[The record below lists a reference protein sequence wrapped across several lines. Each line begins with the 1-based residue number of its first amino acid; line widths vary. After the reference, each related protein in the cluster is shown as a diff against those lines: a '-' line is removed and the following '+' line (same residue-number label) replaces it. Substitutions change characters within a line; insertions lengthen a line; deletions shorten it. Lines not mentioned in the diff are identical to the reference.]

1 MEFPKKKYNII
12 YADPPWKFKYYTK
25 GVTEGNPETVPFDD
39 SRAPQMHYGCMTIDD
54 IYNLPVQDI
63 ADENCVLMMWV
74 TYPLLKEGIKT
85 MEEWGF
91 TYKTCGFSW
100 IKTNKKGGTAFN
112 GKDNLFWGLGYW
124 TRANNEIC
132 LLGTKGKPKRVG
144 KGVHQVVM
152 SKIQRHSQKPD
163 IVKDRIVELCGDVP
177 RIELFARQRTKGWDV
192 WGNEAPE
199 EVTDKETMEKFF

>member
-12 YADPPWKFKYYTK
+12 YADPPWTFETYSDK
-25 GVTEGNPETVPFDD
+25 GKDKSAEN
-39 SRAPQMHYGCMTIDD
+39 HYPCMNIDD

-63 ADENCVLMMWV
+63 SAENCVLLMWV

-85 MEEWGF
+85 IEEWGF

-100 IKTNKKGGTAFN
+100 IKKNKKS
-112 GKDNLFWGLGYW
+112 DSLFWGLGYW

-132 LLGTKGKPKRVG
+132 LLATKGKPKRVG

-163 IVKDRIVELCGDVP
+163 VVKDRIVELCGDVP
-177 RIELFARQRTKGWDV
+177 RIELFARQATEGWDV
-192 WGNEAPE
+192 WGDEAPE
-199 EVTDKETMEKFF
+199 PEKEKKEI

>member
-12 YADPPWKFKYYTK
+12 YADPPWQFKYQSKKRTD
-25 GVTEGNPETVPFDD
+25 GTSDD
-39 SRAPQMHYGCMTIDD
+39 LNIRDPQKEYPCMTIDD
-54 IYNLPVQDI
+54 IYNMPVNEI
-63 ADENCVLMMWV
+63 ADDNSILFLWV

-100 IKTNKKGGTAFN
+100 IKKNKKS
-112 GKDNLFWGLGYW
+112 DSLFWGLGYW

-132 LLGTKGKPKRVG
+132 LLGTKGKPKRVS

-152 SKIQRHSQKPD
+152 SKIQKHSQKPD
-163 IVKDRIVELCGDVP
+163 IIKDRIVELCGDVP
-177 RIELFARQRTKGWDV
+177 RIELFARQKTKGWDV

>member
-12 YADPPWKFKYYTK
+12 YADPPWTFETYSDK
-25 GVTEGNPETVPFDD
+25 GKGKSAEN
-39 SRAPQMHYGCMTIDD
+39 HYPCMNIDD

-63 ADENCVLMMWV
+63 SDENCVLLMWV

-100 IKTNKKGGTAFN
+100 IKKNKNADLFSDGG
-112 GKDNLFWGLGYW
+112 LFWGMGYW
-124 TRANNEIC
+124 TRSNNEIC
-132 LLGTKGKPKRVG
+132 LLATKGKPKRLG
-144 KGVHQVVM
+144 KDIHQVVV
-152 SKIQRHSQKPD
+152 SKIENHSKKPD
-163 IVKDRIVELCGDVP
+163 IIKDRIVELCGDVP
-177 RIELFARQRTKGWDV
+177 RIELFARQATKGWDV

-199 EVTDKETMEKFF
+199 PEKENIRESFFDE

>member
-12 YADPPWKFKYYTK
+12 YADPPWAFKTYSDK
-25 GVTEGNPETVPFDD
+25 GKGRSAE
-39 SRAPQMHYGCMTIDD
+39 MHYPCMTIDD
-54 IYNLPVQDI
+54 IYNLPVQNI
-63 ADENCVLMMWV
+63 SDENCVLLMWV

-85 MEEWGF
+85 IEEWGF

-100 IKTNKKGGTAFN
+100 IKKNKNADLFSDGG
-112 GKDNLFWGLGYW
+112 LFWGLGYW

-144 KGVHQVVM
+144 KDVHQVVV
-152 SKIQRHSQKPD
+152 SKIDKHSKQPD
-163 IVKDRIVELCGDVP
+163 VVKDRIVELCGDVP
-177 RIELFARQRTKGWDV
+177 RIELFARQATKGWDV

-199 EVTDKETMEKFF
+199 PEKEIKKFF

>member
-1 MEFPKKKYNII
+1 MKLPKKKYNII
-12 YADPPWKFKYYTK
+12 YADPPWKFKYYSKDVTK
-25 GVTEGNPETVPFDD
+25 VKD
-39 SRAPQMHYGCMTIDD
+39 SRAPDMHYGCMSSDD
-54 IYNLPVQDI
+54 IYKLPVQDI
-63 ADENCVLMMWV
+63 TDENCVLMMWV

-100 IKTNKKGGTAFN
+100 IKKNKKS
-112 GKDNLFWGLGYW
+112 DSLFWGMGYW

-132 LLGTKGKPKRVG
+132 LLGTKGKPKRHSR
-144 KGVHQVVM
+144 GVHQVVM

-163 IVKDRIVELCGDVP
+163 VVKDRIVELCGDVP
-177 RIELFARQRTKGWDV
+177 RIELFARQATKGWDV

-199 EVTDKETMEKFF
+199 PEKENIRERFFDE

>member
-1 MEFPKKKYNII
+1 MKFPNKKYNII
-12 YADPPWKFKYYTK
+12 YADPPWQFKYQSKKRTD
-25 GVTEGNPETVPFDD
+25 GTSDD
-39 SRAPQMHYGCMTIDD
+39 LNIRDPQKEYPCMTIDD
-54 IYNLPVQDI
+54 IYNMPVNEI
-63 ADENCVLMMWV
+63 ADDNSILFLWV

-100 IKTNKKGGTAFN
+100 IKKNKKS
-112 GKDNLFWGLGYW
+112 DSLFWGLGYW

-132 LLGTKGKPKRVG
+132 LLATKGKPKRVG

-192 WGNEAPE
+192 WGNEVPE
-199 EVTDKETMEKFF
+199 EVTDKETIERFF

>member
-1 MEFPKKKYNII
+1 MELPNKRYNII
-12 YADPPWKFKYYTK
+12 YADPPWTFKTYSDK
-25 GVTEGNPETVPFDD
+25 GKGRSAENQYP
-39 SRAPQMHYGCMTIDD
+39 CMNIDD
-54 IYNLPVQDI
+54 IYKLPVQDI

-85 MEEWGF
+85 IEEWGF

-100 IKTNKKGGTAFN
+100 IKQNKKAGT
-112 GKDNLFWGLGYW
+112 LFWGLGYW

-132 LLGTKGKPKRVG
+132 LLATKGKPKRVG

-163 IVKDRIVELCGDVP
+163 VVKDRIVELCGDVP

-192 WGNEAPE
+192 WGNEVPE
-199 EVTDKETMEKFF
+199 EKEEEKIKRFF

>member
-1 MEFPKKKYNII
+1 MKFPNKKYNII
-12 YADPPWKFKYYTK
+12 YADPPWQFKYQSKKRTD
-25 GVTEGNPETVPFDD
+25 GTSDD
-39 SRAPQMHYGCMTIDD
+39 LNIRDPQKEYPCMTIDD
-54 IYNLPVQDI
+54 IYNMHVNEI
-63 ADENCVLMMWV
+63 ADDNSILFLWV

-100 IKTNKKGGTAFN
+100 IKKNKKA
-112 GKDNLFWGLGYW
+112 DSLFWGLGYW

-132 LLGTKGKPKRVG
+132 LLGTKGKPKRVS

-152 SKIQRHSQKPD
+152 SKIQKHSQKPD

-192 WGNEAPE
+192 WGNEVSE
-199 EVTDKETMEKFF
+199 EVTDKETIERFF

>member
-1 MEFPKKKYNII
+1 MKFPNKKYNII
-12 YADPPWKFKYYTK
+12 YADPPWQFKYQSKKRTD
-25 GVTEGNPETVPFDD
+25 GTSDD
-39 SRAPQMHYGCMTIDD
+39 LNIRDPQKEYPCMTIDD
-54 IYNLPVQDI
+54 IYNMPVNEI
-63 ADENCVLMMWV
+63 ADDNSILFLWV

-100 IKTNKKGGTAFN
+100 IKKNKKS
-112 GKDNLFWGLGYW
+112 DSLFWGLGYW

-132 LLGTKGKPKRVG
+132 LLGTKGKPKRVS

-152 SKIQRHSQKPD
+152 SKIQKHSQKPD

-192 WGNEAPE
+192 WGNDVSE
-199 EVTDKETMEKFF
+199 EVTDKETIDRFF

>member
-12 YADPPWKFKYYTK
+12 YADPPWTFKTYSDK
-25 GVTEGNPETVPFDD
+25 GKGKSAEN
-39 SRAPQMHYGCMTIDD
+39 HYPCMNIDD
-54 IYNLPVQDI
+54 IYKLPVQDI
-63 ADENCVLMMWV
+63 ADEDCILLMWV

-91 TYKTCGFSW
+91 TYKTCAFSW
-100 IKTNKKGGTAFN
+100 IKKNKNADIFSDGG
-112 GKDNLFWGLGYW
+112 LFWGMGYW

-132 LLGTKGKPKRVG
+132 LLGTKGKPKRQS

-152 SKIQRHSQKPD
+152 SKIDKHSKKPD
-163 IVKDRIVELCGDVP
+163 VVKDRIVELCGDVP
-177 RIELFARQRTKGWDV
+177 RVELFARQATKGWDA

-199 EVTDKETMEKFF
+199 PEKEDIRERFFEE

>member
-1 MEFPKKKYNII
+1 MEFPNKKYNII
-12 YADPPWKFKYYTK
+12 YADPPWTFKTYSDK
-25 GVTEGNPETVPFDD
+25 GKGRSAEN
-39 SRAPQMHYGCMTIDD
+39 HYPCMNIGD
-54 IYNLPVQDI
+54 IYKLPVQDI
-63 ADENCVLMMWV
+63 ADEDCILMMWV

-91 TYKTCGFSW
+91 TYKTCAFSW
-100 IKTNKKGGTAFN
+100 IKKNKNADIFSDGG
-112 GKDNLFWGLGYW
+112 LFWGLGYW

-152 SKIQRHSQKPD
+152 TNIERHSKKPD
-163 IVKDRIVELCGDVP
+163 VVKDRIVELCGDVP
-177 RIELFARQRTKGWDV
+177 RIELFARQATKGWDV

-199 EVTDKETMEKFF
+199 EEKKEINKFF

>member
-1 MEFPKKKYNII
+1 MKFPNKKYNII
-12 YADPPWKFKYYTK
+12 YADPPWQFKYQSKKRTD
-25 GVTEGNPETVPFDD
+25 GTSDD
-39 SRAPQMHYGCMTIDD
+39 LNIRDPQKEYPCMTIDD
-54 IYNLPVQDI
+54 IYNMPVNEI
-63 ADENCVLMMWV
+63 ADDNSILFLWV

-100 IKTNKKGGTAFN
+100 IKQNKKS
-112 GKDNLFWGLGYW
+112 DSLFWGLGYW

-152 SKIQRHSQKPD
+152 SKIQKHSQKPD

-192 WGNEAPE
+192 WGNEVSE
-199 EVTDKETMEKFF
+199 EVTDKETIERFF